1 MATWR
6 NCDRRAALSG
16 FAELKEMA
24 GRLGMSAPR
33 WLVVLAMVGAASI
46 WSAPVL
52 AAGHGQPK
60 SGGAASTIGND
71 ISWPQCG
78 GSYPTGQAFGIVGV
92 NDGLA
97 NTENPCLSSE
107 LAWAAKSTGK
117 ASSQAKAQVYV
128 NTADPGDMYNGNPV
142 SDWPTS
148 GGNSTYGTCTTT
160 IVKTSSGS
168 ATVGANTQACA
179 WQYGYNKATQDAAWV
194 GSSGGSA
201 SAYPW
206 WLDVETANSWQTGAS
221 GLAMNVADLQG
232 MVAGLNAASGTT
244 TSVGV
249 YSTASQWS
257 TITGLSSSTA
267 SQAGSLYHL
276 AEWLPGAR
284 NQRQAAS
291 NCSATSFTGGPITTT
306 QWTGSVD
313 YDYPCPV

>member
-1 MATWR
+1 
-6 NCDRRAALSG
+6 
-16 FAELKEMA
+16 
-24 GRLGMSAPR
+24 MSAPR

-52 AAGHGQPK
+52 AAGHGKPK

-107 LAWAAKSTGK
+107 LAWAATSTGQ

-128 NTADPGDMYNGNPV
+128 NTADPGNVYNGSPV

-148 GGNSTYGTCTTT
+148 GTTPFGSCTTSSVT
-160 IVKTSSGS
+160 TSSGS
-168 ATVGANTQACA
+168 VTVGANTQACA
-179 WQYGYNKATQDAAWV
+179 WQYGYNKATQDAAWLTQAAGQV
-194 GSSGGSA
+194 GLNQSPA
-201 SAYPW
+201 AYPW
-206 WLDVETANSWQTGAS
+206 WLDVETANSWQSGAS

-232 MVAGLNAASGTT
+232 MVAGLNAASVAT
-244 TSVGV
+244 TSVGI

-257 TITGLSSSTA
+257 TITGLSSSSTKY
-267 SQAGSLYHL
+267 QAGSLYHL
-276 AEWLPGAR
+276 VEWLPGAR
-284 NQRQAAS
+284 TQRQAAS
-291 NCSATSFTGGPITTT
+291 NCSSTSFTGGTVTTT
-306 QWTGSVD
+306 QWTGSFD
-313 YDYPCPV
+313 YDYPCQG

>member
-1 MATWR
+1 
-6 NCDRRAALSG
+6 
-16 FAELKEMA
+16 
-24 GRLGMSAPR
+24 MSAPR

-52 AAGHGQPK
+52 AAGHGKPK

-78 GSYPTGQAFGIVGV
+78 SSFPTSQAFGIVGV

-107 LAWAAKSTGK
+107 LAWAATSTGQ

-128 NTADPGDMYNGNPV
+128 NTADPGNVYNGSPV

-148 GGNSTYGTCTTT
+148 GTTPFGSCTTSSVT
-160 IVKTSSGS
+160 TSSGS
-168 ATVGANTQACA
+168 VTVGANTQACA
-179 WQYGYNKATQDAAWV
+179 WQYGYNKATQDAAWLTQAARQV
-194 GSSGGSA
+194 GLNQSPA
-201 SAYPW
+201 AYPW
-206 WLDVETANSWQTGAS
+206 WLDVETANSWQSGAS

-232 MVAGLNAASGTT
+232 MVAGLNAASVAT
-244 TSVGV
+244 TSVGI

-257 TITGLSSSTA
+257 TITGLSSSSTKY
-267 SQAGSLYHL
+267 QAGSLYHL